1 VLNSI
6 IRFFL
11 DNKLIALLLLIL
23 ILAWGLITTPFG
35 WNLPLPSDPVA
46 VDAIPDIGE
55 NQQIVFTE
63 WPGRS
68 PQDIDDQ
75 VSYPLSTALLG
86 IPGVR
91 TVRST
96 SMFGFSSIYVIFEE
110 QIDFYW
116 SRARIIEKLNSL
128 PSGLLPDGVQ
138 PALGPDATALGQIFW
153 YTLEGRDAQGNP
165 AGGWDPH
172 ELRSI
177 QDFLVKYSL
186 SAAAGVAE
194 VASIGGYVMEYQVDV
209 DPDALL
215 RYDLGIQDV
224 ARAVRESNLDAGART
239 IELNRVEY
247 MIRGLGFIRSV
258 EDLKLAVITTRNNTP
273 VRVGD
278 VARVQLGP
286 AQRRGMLDKTGAEA
300 VGGVVVAQYG
310 SNPMQVIENVKARI
324 DEIAPGLPVRTLED
338 GRESRVTIVPFYDRS
353 ELIRETLG
361 TLQEALTL
369 QVLITIIVIIAMVMH
384 LRTSLLISGLLP
396 VAVLMVFIAM
406 RYTGVEANIVA
417 LSGIAIAIGTMVDM
431 GIILTENM
439 LRHLREASPQESRRD
454 VIFRAATEV
463 SSAVLTAVSTTIV
476 SFLPVFF
483 MEAAE
488 GKLFRPL
495 AFTKTFALIA
505 AILVTLLLLPPFA
518 HWLFTR
524 KLSGRWT
531 RLAWNTALVLAGF
544 VAGFLLSWVAAL
556 VLITIGVGNLFLLLE
571 ADQTEPSDSNRTDT
585 PDLSSEVN
593 PALDQGQ
600 TSHPDSGSGATSF
613 LPGDLTTVDLVQWI
627 QNAAV
632 VLGVAWLLGLN
643 WMPLGPENSQFVN
656 FFFVLMLIALVI
668 GAFLVFIHFYETM
681 LAWCLNHKAL
691 FLTLPA
697 LILMLGLLNW
707 QGFGSTFGWVAR
719 GFDQVG
725 VNIRP
730 TTLYSH
736 LYHRYPGMGKEFMPA
751 LDEGSFLLMP
761 TTMPHA
767 GTEEIIAQLR
777 LMDMR
782 VASIPEV
789 QTVVGKIGRAESALD
804 PAPLNM
810 FENVI
815 LYKSEYKTD
824 ENGRRIR
831 YQTDRDGVF
840 QRDEHGELIPD
851 RRGRYYR
858 QWRDHIRTP
867 DDIWQEIAE
876 AALIPGV
883 TSAPK
888 LQPIETRLVMLQT
901 GMRAPMGVKVSG
913 PDLQSIQDFALEVE
927 SLLREVPGVKSQAVF
942 ADRIVGKPY
951 LEVHWDREALAR
963 FGLSIA
969 MVQEVFEASVGGMQV
984 TTTVEGRERYPVR
997 VRYAR
1002 ELRDNL
1008 SALER
1013 LRVRTMNG
1021 EQVTL
1026 GQLARFEYVQGP
1038 LEIRSE
1044 DTFLISYVLFD
1055 RDTGVAELTAVDRA
1069 RDALRTAIDRGELI
1083 VPDGVS
1089 YTFTGTFENQVRA
1102 ERRLAFL
1109 IPLVL
1114 ISIFMMLYLQFRST
1128 ATTFMIFSG
1137 IAVAWAGGFIM
1148 LGLYAQPW
1156 FLDFSMFGVSM
1167 QGLFQVGTVNLSV
1180 AVWVGFIALF
1190 GIAVD
1195 DGVVMAT
1202 YLDQTTNR
1210 LRRNGFRPD
1219 ESGLKQR
1226 AQQQIPAAGSP
1237 DRGSET
1243 GIESGADYVARQE
1256 GIPGAGSAERA
1267 TESWSD
1273 LRARIHQA
1281 VILAGSRR
1289 IRPCLMTSAT
1299 TILALMPILTS
1310 TGRGAD
1316 IMIPMA
1322 IPAFGGMTIQ
1332 LITLFVVPVLYAWRE
1347 EIRHKRLMNTT
1358 QTETLV

>member
-1 VLNSI
+1 VLNSS

-11 DNKLIALLLLIL
+11 DNKLIASLLLVLL
-23 ILAWGLITTPFG
+23 VVWGLVTVPFN

-75 VSYPLSTALLG
+75 ITYPLTTALMG

-96 SMFGFSSIYVIFEE
+96 SMFGFSSIYVIFDDKVE
-110 QIDFYW
+110 FYW

-128 PSGLLPDGVQ
+128 PAGLLPESVQ
-138 PALGPDATALGQIFW
+138 PALGPDATGLGQIYW

-177 QDFLVKYSL
+177 QDFLVKFAL
-186 SAAAGVAE
+186 SSTQGVAE
-194 VASIGGYVMEYQVDV
+194 VASIGGYVKEYQVDV

-215 RYDLGIQDV
+215 LYNLGIEDV
-224 ARAVRESNLDAGART
+224 VRAVRESNLDVGART
-239 IELNRVEY
+239 IEMNRVEY
-247 MIRGLGFIRSV
+247 LVRGLGFISSL
-258 EDLKLAVITTRNNTP
+258 EDLEQAVIAVRNNTP
-273 VRVGD
+273 VRVMD
-278 VARVQLGP
+278 VGVVQLGP
-286 AQRRGMLDKTGAEA
+286 AQRRGMLDKTGADA
-300 VGGVVVAQYG
+300 VGGVVVAQFG
-310 SNPMQVIENVKARI
+310 ANPMQVIENLKNRI
-324 DEIAPGLPVRTLED
+324 EEVAPGLPVKTLED
-338 GRESRVTIVPFYDRS
+338 GSISQVTIVPFYDRS

-369 QVLITIIVIIAMVMH
+369 QILITIIVIIAMVMH
-384 LRTSLLISGLLP
+384 LRTSLLISALLP

-406 RYTGVEANIVA
+406 RLAGVEANIVA

-439 LRHLREASPQESRRD
+439 LRHLQEAHPEESRRE
-454 VIFRAATEV
+454 VIFRAASEV
-463 SSAVLTAVSTTIV
+463 SSAVVTAVSTTIV

-505 AILVTLLLLPPFA
+505 AILVTLFLLPPFA

-524 KLSGRWT
+524 KLSTRWSK
-531 RLAWNTALVLAGF
+531 LAWNAFLIVAGL
-544 VAGFLLSWVAAL
+544 VAGFTFSWIAAF
-556 VLITIGVGNLFLLLE
+556 VLIIIGGINLYLALAKAEIGNKTVFLGLTVNELL
-571 ADQTEPSDSNRTDT
+571 PK
-585 PDLSSEVN
+585 
-593 PALDQGQ
+593 
-600 TSHPDSGSGATSF
+600 
-613 LPGDLTTVDLVQWI
+613 VQNI
-627 QNAAV
+627 V
-632 VLGVAWLLGLN
+632 VILAVAWLLGSYWL
-643 WMPLGPENSQFVN
+643 PLGPGNSQFVN
-656 FFFVLMLIALVI
+656 IFFVLLLIGLVLGIFLLFIRFYQRMLR
-668 GAFLVFIHFYETM
+668 
-681 LAWCLNHKAL
+681 WCLNNKAA
-691 FLTLPA
+691 FLSIPA
-697 LILMLGLLNW
+697 ILLLLGLLNW
-707 QGFGSTFGWVAR
+707 QGFERVIGGPLAR
-719 GFDQVG
+719 AIDQVG
-725 VNIRP
+725 VNIRA
-730 TTLYSH
+730 TTVYSS
-736 LYHRYPGMGKEFMPA
+736 LYHAFPGLGKEFMPA

-767 GTEEIIAQLR
+767 GTEEIIDQLR
-777 LMDMR
+777 TMDMR
-782 VASIPEV
+782 VGSIPEV
-789 QTVVGKIGRAESALD
+789 RTVVGKIGRAETALD
-804 PAPLNM
+804 PAPISM

-815 LYKSEYKTD
+815 IYKSEFKTD
-824 ENGRRIR
+824 ANGTRIR
-831 YQTDRDGVF
+831 FRTERNGDFV
-840 QRDEHGELIPD
+840 RDENGELIPD

-858 QWRDHIRTP
+858 QWRDEIRSP
-867 DDIWQEIAE
+867 DDIWLEIAD

-913 PDLQSIQDFALEVE
+913 PDLNTIQAFALEVE
-927 SLLREVPGVKSQAVF
+927 RILQEVPGVKSQAVF

-951 LEVHWDREALAR
+951 LEVEWNREQLAR
-963 FGLSIA
+963 YGITMMMAQQTLQA
-969 MVQEVFEASVGGMQV
+969 AVGGETV
-984 TTTVEGRERYPVR
+984 TTTVEGRERYSVR

-1002 ELRDNL
+1002 DLRNTPE
-1008 SALER
+1008 AINAV
-1013 LRVRTMNG
+1013 RVSGMGG
-1021 EQVTL
+1021 EQVPL
-1026 GQLARFEYVQGP
+1026 GQLADIHYVQGP
-1038 LEIRSE
+1038 MEIRSE
-1044 DTFLISYVLFD
+1044 DTFLVSYVLFD
-1055 RDTGVAELTAVDRA
+1055 RESNVPELTAVNNARA
-1069 RDALRTAIDRGELI
+1069 ALRSAIDRRELA

-1089 YTFTGTFENQVRA
+1089 YTFAGTFENQVRA
-1102 ERRLAFL
+1102 EQRLAFL

-1114 ISIFMMLYLQFRST
+1114 MSIFMMLYMQFRST
-1128 ATTFMIFSG
+1128 ATTFMIFTG

-1156 FLDFSMFGVSM
+1156 FMDFSVFGTSM
-1167 QGLFQVGTVNLSV
+1167 RDLFQISPVNLSV

-1202 YLDQTTNR
+1202 YLDQTAKTGGIR
-1210 LRRNGFRPD
+1210 DASEDEIVGSGEPD
-1219 ESGLKQR
+1219 NSVPVDWK
-1226 AQQQIPAAGSP
+1226 AA
-1237 DRGSET
+1237 RE
-1243 GIESGADYVARQE
+1243 
-1256 GIPGAGSAERA
+1256 
-1267 TESWSD
+1267 
-1273 LRARIHQA
+1273 RIHES

-1322 IPAFGGMTIQ
+1322 IPALGGMTIQ
-1332 LITLFVVPVLYAWRE
+1332 LITLFIVPVLYALRE
-1347 EIRHKRLMNTT
+1347 EMYYKKNLTSEN
-1358 QTETLV
+1358 Q

>member
-1 VLNSI
+1 MLNSS

-11 DNKLIALLLLIL
+11 DNKLIASLLLVLL
-23 ILAWGLITTPFG
+23 VVWGLVTVPFN

-75 VSYPLSTALLG
+75 ITYPLTTALMG

-96 SMFGFSSIYVIFEE
+96 SMFGFSSIYVIFDDKVE
-110 QIDFYW
+110 FYW

-128 PSGLLPDGVQ
+128 PAGLLPESVQ
-138 PALGPDATALGQIFW
+138 PALGPDATGLGQIYW

-177 QDFLVKYSL
+177 QDFLVKFAL
-186 SAAAGVAE
+186 SSTQGVAE
-194 VASIGGYVMEYQVDV
+194 VASIGGYVKEYQVDV

-215 RYDLGIQDV
+215 LYNLGIEDV
-224 ARAVRESNLDAGART
+224 VRAVRESNLDVGART
-239 IELNRVEY
+239 IEMNRVEY
-247 MIRGLGFIRSV
+247 LVRGLGFISSL
-258 EDLKLAVITTRNNTP
+258 EDLEQAVIAVRNNTP
-273 VRVGD
+273 VRVMD
-278 VARVQLGP
+278 VGVVQLGP
-286 AQRRGMLDKTGAEA
+286 AQRRGMLDKTGADA
-300 VGGVVVAQYG
+300 VGGVVVAQFG
-310 SNPMQVIENVKARI
+310 ANPMQVIENLKNRI
-324 DEIAPGLPVRTLED
+324 EEVAPGLPVKTLED
-338 GRESRVTIVPFYDRS
+338 GSISQVTIVPFYDRS

-369 QVLITIIVIIAMVMH
+369 QILITIIVIIAMVMH
-384 LRTSLLISGLLP
+384 LRTSLLISALLP

-406 RYTGVEANIVA
+406 RLAGVEANIVA

-439 LRHLREASPQESRRD
+439 LRHLQEAHPEESRRE
-454 VIFRAATEV
+454 VIFRAASEV
-463 SSAVLTAVSTTIV
+463 SSAVVTAVSTTIV

-505 AILVTLLLLPPFA
+505 AILVTLFLLPPFA

-524 KLSGRWT
+524 KLSTRWSK
-531 RLAWNTALVLAGF
+531 LAWNAFLIVAGL
-544 VAGFLLSWVAAL
+544 VAGFTFSWIAAF
-556 VLITIGVGNLFLLLE
+556 VLIIIGGINLYLALAKAEIGNKTVFLGLTVNELL
-571 ADQTEPSDSNRTDT
+571 PK
-585 PDLSSEVN
+585 
-593 PALDQGQ
+593 
-600 TSHPDSGSGATSF
+600 
-613 LPGDLTTVDLVQWI
+613 VQNI
-627 QNAAV
+627 V
-632 VLGVAWLLGLN
+632 VILAVAWLLGSYWL
-643 WMPLGPENSQFVN
+643 PLGPGNSQFVN
-656 FFFVLMLIALVI
+656 IFFVLLLIGLVLGIFLLFIRFYQRMLR
-668 GAFLVFIHFYETM
+668 
-681 LAWCLNHKAL
+681 WCLNNKAA
-691 FLTLPA
+691 FLSIPA
-697 LILMLGLLNW
+697 ILLLLGLLNW
-707 QGFGSTFGWVAR
+707 QGFERVIGGPLAR
-719 GFDQVG
+719 AIDQVG
-725 VNIRP
+725 VNIRA
-730 TTLYSH
+730 TTVYSS
-736 LYHRYPGMGKEFMPA
+736 LYHAFPGLGKEFMPA

-767 GTEEIIAQLR
+767 GTEEIIDQLR
-777 LMDMR
+777 TMDMR
-782 VASIPEV
+782 VGSIPEV
-789 QTVVGKIGRAESALD
+789 RTVVGKIGRAETALD
-804 PAPLNM
+804 PAPISM

-815 LYKSEYKTD
+815 IYKSEFKTD
-824 ENGRRIR
+824 ANGTRIR
-831 YQTDRDGVF
+831 FRTERNGDFV
-840 QRDEHGELIPD
+840 RDENGELIPD

-858 QWRDHIRTP
+858 QWRDEIRSP
-867 DDIWQEIAE
+867 DDIWLEIAD

-913 PDLQSIQDFALEVE
+913 PDLNTIQAFALEVE
-927 SLLREVPGVKSQAVF
+927 RILQEVPGVKSQAVF

-951 LEVHWDREALAR
+951 LEVEWNREQLAR
-963 FGLSIA
+963 YGITMMMAQQTLQA
-969 MVQEVFEASVGGMQV
+969 AVGGETV
-984 TTTVEGRERYPVR
+984 TTTVEGRERYSVR

-1002 ELRDNL
+1002 DLRNTPE
-1008 SALER
+1008 AINAV
-1013 LRVRTMNG
+1013 RVSGMGG
-1021 EQVTL
+1021 EQVPL
-1026 GQLARFEYVQGP
+1026 GQLADIHYVQGP
-1038 LEIRSE
+1038 MEIRSE
-1044 DTFLISYVLFD
+1044 DTFLVSYVLFD
-1055 RDTGVAELTAVDRA
+1055 RESNVPELTAVNNARA
-1069 RDALRTAIDRGELI
+1069 ALRSAIDRRELA

-1089 YTFTGTFENQVRA
+1089 YTFAGTFENQVRA
-1102 ERRLAFL
+1102 EQRLAFL

-1114 ISIFMMLYLQFRST
+1114 MSIFMMLYMQFRST
-1128 ATTFMIFSG
+1128 ATTFMIFTG

-1156 FLDFSMFGVSM
+1156 FMDFSVFGTSM
-1167 QGLFQVGTVNLSV
+1167 RDLFQISPVNLSV

-1202 YLDQTTNR
+1202 YLDQTAKTGGIR
-1210 LRRNGFRPD
+1210 DASEDEIVGSGEPD
-1219 ESGLKQR
+1219 NSVPVDWK
-1226 AQQQIPAAGSP
+1226 AA
-1237 DRGSET
+1237 RE
-1243 GIESGADYVARQE
+1243 
-1256 GIPGAGSAERA
+1256 
-1267 TESWSD
+1267 
-1273 LRARIHQA
+1273 RIHES

-1322 IPAFGGMTIQ
+1322 IPALGGMTIQ
-1332 LITLFVVPVLYAWRE
+1332 LITLFIVPVLYALRE
-1347 EIRHKRLMNTT
+1347 EMYYKKNLTSEN
-1358 QTETLV
+1358 Q

>member
-11 DNKLIALLLLIL
+11 DNKLIALLLFVMA
-23 ILAWGLITTPFG
+23 LAWGLITAPFG

-75 VSYPLSTALLG
+75 VTYPLSTALLG

-110 QIDFYW
+110 QVDFYW

-153 YTLEGRDAQGNP
+153 YTLEGRDADGNP

-186 SAAAGVAE
+186 SAAGGVAE
-194 VASIGGYVMEYQVDV
+194 VASIGGYVREYQVDV

-215 RYDLGIQDV
+215 RYNLGIEDV
-224 ARAVRESNLDAGART
+224 VRAVRESNLDTGART
-239 IELNRVEY
+239 IEMNRVEY
-247 MIRGLGFIRSV
+247 MIRGLGFIRSLQ
-258 EDLKLAVITTRNNTP
+258 DLELAVITTRNNTP

-278 VARVQLGP
+278 VAHVQFGP

-310 SNPMQVIENVKARI
+310 SNPMQVIENVKTRI
-324 DEIAPGLPVRTLED
+324 DEIAPGLPVRILED

-369 QVLITIIVIIAMVMH
+369 QILITIIVIIAMVLH

-396 VAVLMVFIAM
+396 VSVLMVFVAM
-406 RYTGVEANIVA
+406 RYAGVEANIVA

-439 LRHLREASPQESRRD
+439 LRHLREASAKESRRE
-454 VIFRAATEV
+454 VIYRAATEV

-524 KLSGRWT
+524 ELSGRWT
-531 RLAWNTALVLAGF
+531 RLILNAALVIAGF
-544 VAGFLLSWVAAL
+544 LAGFLLSWVAAL
-556 VLITIGVGNLFLLLE
+556 VLITIGAGNLYLLISGAE
-571 ADQTEPSDSNRTDT
+571 DRRDSDSGRNLQSD
-585 PDLSSEVN
+585 PGFS
-593 PALDQGQ
+593 PA
-600 TSHPDSGSGATSF
+600 TA
-613 LPGDLTTVDLVQWI
+613 DLVSWI
-627 QNAAV
+627 QNGAV

-656 FFFVLMLIALVI
+656 FLFVLILIVLVI
-668 GAFLVFIHFYETM
+668 GAFLLFIRFYETL
-681 LAWCLNHKAL
+681 LAWCLNNKAL
-691 FLTLPA
+691 FLTLPVI
-697 LILMLGLLNW
+697 ILLAGLLNW

-719 GFDQVG
+719 GFDQAG
-725 VNIRP
+725 VNIR
-730 TTLYSH
+730 TTALYSNI
-736 LYHRYPGMGKEFMPA
+736 YHRWPGLGKEFMPS

-767 GTEEIIAQLR
+767 GTEEILSQLR

-789 QTVVGKIGRAESALD
+789 ETVVGKIGRAESALD
-804 PAPLNM
+804 PAPLSM

-815 LYKSEYKTD
+815 LYKSEFKTD
-824 ENGRRIR
+824 ENGHRVRFR
-831 YQTDRDGVF
+831 TDRDGNF
-840 QRDEHGELIPD
+840 IRDEYGELIPD

-867 DDIWQEIAE
+867 DDIWQEIVR
-876 AALIPGV
+876 AALVPGV

-913 PDLQSIQDFALEVE
+913 PDLQTIQDFALEVE
-927 SLLREVPGVKSQAVF
+927 SLLREAPGVKPQAVF

-969 MVQEVFEASVGGMQV
+969 MVQEVFQASVGGMQA

-997 VRYAR
+997 VRFAR

-1008 SALER
+1008 MALER
-1013 LRVRTMNG
+1013 LQVRTMTG

-1038 LEIRSE
+1038 MEIRSE
-1044 DTFLISYVLFD
+1044 NTFLISYVLFD
-1055 RDTGVAELTAVDRA
+1055 RETGVAELTAVNSA
-1069 RDALRTAIDRGELI
+1069 RETLRSAIDRGLLI

-1114 ISIFMMLYLQFRST
+1114 IIIFMMLYLQFRST

-1156 FLDFSMFGVSM
+1156 FLDFSMFGVPM
-1167 QGLFQVGTVNLSV
+1167 RELFQVGTVNLSV

-1202 YLDQTTNR
+1202 YLDQTTQRFR
-1210 LRRNGFRPD
+1210 LRGFRAKGGVVSAD
-1219 ESGLKQR
+1219 GGSGGVSSGVVS
-1226 AQQQIPAAGSP
+1226 A
-1237 DRGSET
+1237 DRGSDDGGGITSHGDGET
-1243 GIESGADYVARQE
+1243 GFDRPLADE
-1256 GIPGAGSAERA
+1256 LEN
-1267 TESWSD
+1267 WSEV
-1273 LRARIHQA
+1273 RSRIHQA

-1310 TGRGAD
+1310 TGRGSD

-1347 EIRHKRLMNTT
+1347 EIRHKRLLQSN
-1358 QTETLV
+1358 QSEI